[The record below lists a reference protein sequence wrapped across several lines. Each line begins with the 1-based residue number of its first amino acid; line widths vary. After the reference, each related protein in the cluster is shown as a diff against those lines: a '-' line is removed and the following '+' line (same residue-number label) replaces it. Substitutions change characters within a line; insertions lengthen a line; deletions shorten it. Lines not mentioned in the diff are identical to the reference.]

1 MTANFAVFKYTHQN
15 PNDTFRKEV
24 EHEKIIIDRH
34 RRFVRCCRRCHYI
47 EHQIYSDKNFEQNRT
62 KAIRMLEQR
71 GYRVHDIDADD
82 YRGRPVLDVEAY
94 KGGREYDIKLSY
106 PELRII
112 KERIDY

>member
-1 MTANFAVFKYTHQN
+1 MKKILLTAIVALSAATAGAS
-15 PNDTFRKEV
+15 D
-24 EHEKIIIDRH
+24 
-34 RRFVRCCRRCHYI
+34 YI
-47 EHQIYSDKNFEQNRT
+47 EHQIYSDRNFEQNRA

-106 PELRII
+106 PNLRII

>member
-1 MTANFAVFKYTHQN
+1 
-15 PNDTFRKEV
+15 
-24 EHEKIIIDRH
+24 
-34 RRFVRCCRRCHYI
+34 
-47 EHQIYSDKNFEQNRT
+47 
-62 KAIRMLEQR
+62 MLEQR

-106 PELRII
+106 PDLRII